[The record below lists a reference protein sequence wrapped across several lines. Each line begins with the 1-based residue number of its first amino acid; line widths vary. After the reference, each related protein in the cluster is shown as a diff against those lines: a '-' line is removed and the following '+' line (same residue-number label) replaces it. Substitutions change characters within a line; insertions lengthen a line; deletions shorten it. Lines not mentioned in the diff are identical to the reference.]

1 DPKINSFKKINKIN
15 YDTMLEMASSGSKVL
30 DYRATMI
37 AKNFNTKILSKS
49 STKPYLSGTTISNIE
64 TDTISICTTDN
75 LNKIT
80 IVFSN
85 EEKFIKIIKIV
96 INSINKYKFY
106 NLTYKD
112 NKIEFFIEQKNKLFV
127 INELSSKLKLLN

>member
-1 DPKINSFKKINKIN
+1 
-15 YDTMLEMASSGSKVL
+15 MLEMASSGSKVL